1 MTATTLRRRATATVA
16 AAALVLPLS
25 VAAVAPAAAATFL
38 VDRGWPPYAGQPYGY
53 TSPYTST
60 ASLDTSEATATQSE
74 GLVTITS
81 EVGFGEGEA
90 AGTGVVIGSDG
101 LVVTNHHVVEG
112 ATSIEVTVVSTGRT
126 YDAEVLGS
134 NAKRD
139 VAVLRLEDAS
149 GLATATTDASGVSV
163 GDDVTAVGDAGGD
176 GGALTAADGTVTD
189 EAHSIT
195 VADEQTG
202 DAHRLTQLI
211 EVDADIIP
219 GDSGGAL
226 VSSTGEV
233 VGMNVAA
240 SSDSAR
246 ITGYFIP
253 IKRVLRIAARVVA
266 GQDTAS
272 ITLGYDAFLG
282 VSLSGSGATLAGV
295 LDGVLD
301 GGAAEAAGLGAGES
315 ITSIGGTSVTTYAQL
330 QDAVAAH
337 DPGDRVRVTW
347 ASASGSSHS
356 ATVTLGRAPVA

>member
-53 TSPYTST
+53 VSPYSST
-60 ASLDTSEATATQSE
+60 AALDTSEATSSQSE

-90 AGTGVVIGSDG
+90 AGTGIVIGSDG

-112 ATSIEVTVVSTGRT
+112 ATSIEVTVVNTGET
-126 YDAEVLGS
+126 YEAEVLGY
-134 NAKRD
+134 NVKRD
-139 VAVLRLEDAS
+139 VAVLQLQDAS
-149 GLATATTDASGVSV
+149 GLATVSTDASGVSV

-195 VADEQTG
+195 VSDEQTG

-226 VSSTGEV
+226 LSSSGEV

-240 SSDSAR
+240 SSGSAQ
-246 ITGYFIP
+246 ITGYVIP

-282 VSLSGSGATLAGV
+282 VSLTGSGTTLAGV
-295 LDGVLD
+295 LDG
-301 GGAAEAAGLGAGES
+301 GAAQAVGLGAGDS
-315 ITSIGGTSVTTYAQL
+315 ITSVGGTSVTTYAQL
-330 QDAVAAH
+330 QRAVASH
-337 DPGDRVRVTW
+337 EPGDRVRVTW
-347 ASASGSSHS
+347 TSPSGATHS
-356 ATVTLGRAPVA
+356 ATLTLGRAPVA